1 TDVRFGLEL
10 RNAHAKADRRCA
22 VAAERA
28 EPHIFS
34 GHEIEHGVAL
44 LDCRI
49 RTVEARHF
57 PGCECVMAPY
67 RVIVFPGFLDKI
79 RRRLLM
85 QRLLSVAAAK
95 TDRSRERPVGAGRRE
110 ADLAFAAEAVTRQP
124 LRGQRRDGVI
134 WRRLVLEDKIGR
146 EDRLAGIDA
155 FELPAQ
161 FDPHGRPVGIFAG
174 LGALPDHRGEQSK
187 RRSRGQ
193 QLPAQVAG
201 LCVGICQFA
210 HCYAPPVM
218 TLLPLSFLAKR
229 SEVSRRNFPIALT
242 SSSSGA
248 GRSAWDRSGRRW
260 WSGLNRRYSGTR
272 R

>member
-1 TDVRFGLEL
+1 
-10 RNAHAKADRRCA
+10 RCA

-28 EPHIFS
+28 QTHIFS
-34 GHEIEHGVAL
+34 GHEVEHRMAL
-44 LDCRI
+44 PDRGI
-49 RTVEARHF
+49 GAVETRHL
-57 PGCECVMAPY
+57 PGREGVMAPE
-67 RVIVFPGFLDKI
+67 RVVVFRRFLDKV

-85 QRLLSVAAAK
+85 QCLLAVTAAK
-95 TDRSRERPVGAGRRE
+95 ADRSRERPVGAGGRE

-155 FELPAQ
+155 FELTAQ

-174 LGALPDHRGEQSK
+174 LGALPDYRGEQGK

-201 LCVGICQFA
+201 LCVGMCQFA
-210 HCYAPPVM
+210 HCYASPVM

-229 SEVSRRNFPIALT
+229 SEVSRKNFPIALT

-260 WSGLNRRYSGTR
+260 WSGLNRRCSGMR